1 MKGNIGI
8 AVFYMLL
15 LLLPTDSIGKKME
28 EEQEKLFR
36 QKRNPLIPAIYIGAT
51 VGPSVWAYLVA
62 LVGAAAVTA
71 ANIRR
76 ASSDNH
82 SCAGN
87 RGWCRSKCFRHEYVD
102 TYYSAVCGRYFCCR
116 SR

>member
-28 EEQEKLFR
+28 ENLFR

-62 LVGAAAVTA
+62 LVGVAAVTA

-102 TYYSAVCGRYFCCR
+102 SHHSAVCGRYFCCR
-116 SR
+116 PR

>member
-15 LLLPTDSIGKKME
+15 LLLPTDTIGKKIEE

-76 ASSDNH
+76 A
-82 SCAGN
+82 CIL
-87 RGWCRSKCFRHEYVD
+87 SKL
-102 TYYSAVCGRYFCCR
+102 FC
-116 SR
+116 SRNN